1 MVKQNQQLIT
11 IVKNQNAYFVKD
23 FLSGAN
29 YRIKLITFL
38 RNHSKLFMYYAVN
51 RNKRNEQKLK
61 TLRRDDRFQEMR
73 SFYDW
78 FLNGVVLSEFIEDLH
93 FAYERLASNVR
104 TSKFDFFFNQL
115 RLFRMML
122 S

>member
-1 MVKQNQQLIT
+1 MV
-11 IVKNQNAYFVKD
+11 
-23 FLSGAN
+23 GAN
-29 YRIKLITFL
+29 YRTKLITFL

-78 FLNGVVLSEFIEDLH
+78 FLTGVGINELIEELH
-93 FAYERLASNVR
+93 FAYERLAINVR

-115 RLFRMML
+115 RLFRL
-122 S
+122 IFS